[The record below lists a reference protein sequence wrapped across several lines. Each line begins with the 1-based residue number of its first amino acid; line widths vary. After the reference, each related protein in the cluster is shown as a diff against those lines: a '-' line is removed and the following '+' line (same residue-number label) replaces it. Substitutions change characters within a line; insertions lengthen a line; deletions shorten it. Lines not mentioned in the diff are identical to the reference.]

1 VSALAGFC
9 CQRRVERYGEWCMD
23 TNIWGL
29 ICVPLGLLVCFGP
42 ALIATLMTPA
52 PTEEREAEKTEKH

>member
-1 VSALAGFC
+1 MLP
-9 CQRRVERYGEWCMD
+9 RMD
-23 TNIWGL
+23 PNYWGL

-52 PTEEREAEKTEKH
+52 PVQEKESEKKEKH

>member
-1 VSALAGFC
+1 
-9 CQRRVERYGEWCMD
+9 MD
-23 TNIWGL
+23 TNFWGL

-52 PTEEREAEKTEKH
+52 PVEEAETKEIEKH

>member
-1 VSALAGFC
+1 
-9 CQRRVERYGEWCMD
+9 MD
-23 TNIWGL
+23 TNYWGL

-52 PTEEREAEKTEKH
+52 PQEKPETEKIEKH

>member
-1 VSALAGFC
+1 
-9 CQRRVERYGEWCMD
+9 MD
-23 TNIWGL
+23 INLWGL

-52 PTEEREAEKTEKH
+52 PVEETEPEKTQKH

>member
-1 VSALAGFC
+1 
-9 CQRRVERYGEWCMD
+9 MD
-23 TNIWGL
+23 TNYWGL

-52 PTEEREAEKTEKH
+52 PQEKPEPEKTEKH

>member
-1 VSALAGFC
+1 
-9 CQRRVERYGEWCMD
+9 MD
-23 TNIWGL
+23 INLWGL

-52 PTEEREAEKTEKH
+52 PIEKPESEDSQKH